1 MIYFT
6 QNGIRALWYMS
17 QFCVFCKSNNYKVTD
32 VSEVIHCILLAQ
44 RASGSDTEDRACPL
58 SGRRREV

>member
-6 QNGIRALWYMS
+6 QNGIRALWHMS

-32 VSEVIHCILLAQ
+32 VSEVIRCVILVQ
-44 RASGSDTEDRACPL
+44 TASGSDTEDRACPL
-58 SGRRREV
+58 SETRREA